1 MKDFKDSD
9 TIREE
14 HHNDD
19 DEKTFQKKLDEIK
32 AMQFDTSDITLFDDN
47 NWTCFMMANYLK
59 FQNKELEMLYA
70 IFKACSFED
79 ICDEIRDKKDAEKEK
94 IVAARLKERL
104 TQFYETKVQG

>member
-1 MKDFKDSD
+1 
-9 TIREE
+9 
-14 HHNDD
+14 
-19 DEKTFQKKLDEIK
+19 
-32 AMQFDTSDITLFDDN
+32 
-47 NWTCFMMANYLK
+47 
-59 FQNKELEMLYA
+59 MLYA

>member
-32 AMQFDTSDITLFDDN
+32 AM
-47 NWTCFMMANYLK
+47 
-59 FQNKELEMLYA
+59 
-70 IFKACSFED
+70 
-79 ICDEIRDKKDAEKEK
+79 
-94 IVAARLKERL
+94 
-104 TQFYETKVQG
+104 